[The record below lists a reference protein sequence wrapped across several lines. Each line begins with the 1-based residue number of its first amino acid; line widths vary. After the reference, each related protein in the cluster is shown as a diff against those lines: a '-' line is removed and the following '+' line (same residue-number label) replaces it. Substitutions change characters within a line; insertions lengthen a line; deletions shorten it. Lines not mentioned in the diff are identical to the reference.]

1 MVHDNLQL
9 KSEQRASDHPA
20 DSNPGKVVETRETAK
35 SPWYRTV
42 QRTHNSKDA
51 KTSYPSKSNKQ
62 KGKQSERNSE
72 TGETRSVIQQL
83 GI

>member
-20 DSNPGKVVETRETAK
+20 DSNPGKVVETRDTAK
-35 SPWYRTV
+35 SRWYRTI

-51 KTSYPSKSNKQ
+51 KTSYPSKSNKRT
-62 KGKQSERNSE
+62 GKQSERNSK

-83 GI
+83 GV